1 LLLKA
6 RWLALAIPASIVA
19 AYTGVVLLLPSFG
32 APFIRERLAE
42 MPVAVL
48 GHVSGG
54 AVALFVG
61 AFQMNAGLRARFL
74 QIHRWLGRVYVV
86 AVLVGGLG
94 GLGMAT
100 RSQGGLVT
108 HIGFGLLAVLWLATT
123 AAAYRQIRRG
133 DQANHR
139 RWMLR
144 SYALTFAAVMLRVYL
159 PIALAAGVPFIDAY
173 QAIAW
178 ACWVPN
184 LLVVEWWLLR
194 PVRAKSAYVAA

>member
-6 RWLALAIPASIVA
+6 RWLAIAIPASIVA
-19 AYTGVVLLLPSFG
+19 AYAGVVLLLPSFG